1 MVTRVLIF
9 FIAII
14 GVSVTALIAYMRK
27 VKRVEQARAWP
38 STEATIQSA
47 AIETFP
53 AGRYTVDLPAF
64 SFSYAVNGEYYSGR
78 FALRASDSV
87 ADELV
92 KKLADQK
99 LTMHYDP
106 QHPESHFIPN
116 DMIEGCE
123 VVQKLSDMPFNLD
136 PEA

>member
-1 MVTRVLIF
+1 MATRVFIF
-9 FIAII
+9 FIAIV
-14 GVSVTALIAYMRK
+14 GVSVTALVAWTRK
-27 VKRVEQARAWP
+27 VKRVEQARRWP

-53 AGRYTVDLPAF
+53 AGRYTVNLPAF
-64 SFSYAVNGEYYSGR
+64 SFSYAVDGEYFSGR
-78 FALRASDSV
+78 FALRASDNV
-87 ADELV
+87 ADQLV
-92 KKLADQK
+92 KKLANQK
-99 LTMHYDP
+99 LAVHYDP

-123 VVQKLSDMPFNLD
+123 VLQKVNNMPFGLN